1 MPTPVPSH
9 SRRTVARMLTVATIG
24 VIVGLAV
31 RGCAGPTPT
40 HVVSVRPPSRRTEPT
55 GPTGTRAGVPVGF
68 ARTTDGAIAAAVAY
82 VLTGQRLVNLS
93 PLDAADAVR
102 VMAAQAAS
110 QRQVDDVTGRLGALR
125 DALARGAGPIQ
136 YWQSVLATRVDA
148 SSPTRVR
155 VLVWSV
161 GVLARAGVA
170 APQAGWTTSVFEL
183 VWEHADWKI
192 WSETTTSGPTPI
204 LNDGAPPATDR
215 EFATALTGFTPWQ
228 ATA

>member
-9 SRRTVARMLTVATIG
+9 SRRTAARLLAVATIG
-24 VIVGLAV
+24 VIVGLSV
-31 RGCAGPTPT
+31 RGCTNPTPT
-40 HVVSVRPPSRRTEPT
+40 HVVSVRPAAGHSEAT
-55 GPTGTRAGVPVGF
+55 GPTGAKAGVSVGF
-68 ARTTDGAIAAAVAY
+68 AHTTNGATAAAVAY

-110 QRQVDDVTGRLGALR
+110 QRQVDDVTGRLSALR
-125 DALARGAGPIQ
+125 DTLARGTGPIQ
-136 YWQSVLATRVDA
+136 DWQSVLATRVDA

-161 GVLARAGVA
+161 GVLARSGVA

-192 WSETTTSGPTPI
+192 WSETTASGPTPI

-215 EFATALTGFTPWQ
+215 EFSTALTGFTPWQ
-228 ATA
+228 AAS